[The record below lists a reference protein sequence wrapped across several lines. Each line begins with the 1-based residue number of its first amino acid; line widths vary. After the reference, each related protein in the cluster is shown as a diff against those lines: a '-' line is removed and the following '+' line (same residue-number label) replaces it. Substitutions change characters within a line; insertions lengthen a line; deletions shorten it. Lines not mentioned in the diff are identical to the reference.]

1 LEESNHYLNDATA
14 DGDVYPLDWWKL
26 YIGRYPKLA
35 QVAKAFLAIP
45 ATSAASERVFSKAR
59 LAMPWYRCRL
69 ASSTLRAIMCLRD
82 SLEVNDPTFE
92 EQIAEELE
100 NMDIT

>member
-1 LEESNHYLNDATA
+1 LEESDHYLNDPTA

-26 YIGRYPKLA
+26 YIGRYA
-35 QVAKAFLAIP
+35 QIAKAFLAIP

-82 SLEVNDPTFE
+82 WLEPTFE

-100 NMDIT
+100 NMDITE